1 MFTSCD
7 NNSYKVKCHQRQE
20 WQHSKECLCCLQNI
34 VMCGYHES
42 VTTDTRTDRQC
53 TKPSFAGDT
62 KFCWMPDIWPWCFN
76 LKSFIIKPYTC
87 SIFPISRQ
95 RPLSKTM
102 IWKWFQ
108 KQETHNTYVW
118 PHPSLS
124 CWPCAR
130 EDLSLFWQGWQR
142 TVNYWPCATCGK
154 KDCV

>member
-1 MFTSCD
+1 MSPKTRMAAFQGMLVLPAKHSDVWLPRKCD
-7 NNSYKVKCHQRQE
+7 YWH
-20 WQHSKECLCCLQNI
+20 
-34 VMCGYHES
+34 
-42 VTTDTRTDRQC
+42 TDRQTVHKAKLC
-53 TKPSFAGDT
+53 RRHQI
-62 KFCWMPDIWPWCFN
+62 CWMPDIWPWCFN